1 MTTDPGIG
9 REDPQRERRIEE
21 AVMHL
26 LDLRDRGEEIDLD
39 EFLAS
44 ISEDLHDEIRIRISS
59 SIETLAIL
67 AGAADGDEVPTIPG
81 FCIEH
86 VIGSGALGTV
96 YRARDETLD
105 RAVAIKVLRSGTAQS
120 RRARILAEG
129 RRVAAL
135 GDRAIVTIHSLVEE
149 GDCSAIVMELIEGH
163 PIDRVAAALNGSQ
176 KAILLTEVARAL
188 RVAHSQGIIHRDLK
202 PQNVLVTPE
211 LEVRVLDF
219 GLAVSSEEE
228 EDRQKGF
235 FEGTPLY
242 ASPEQVAG
250 EALTPASDLF
260 SFGSLMYRILTSEAP
275 FNAAT
280 VAGIFDGISSV
291 EPTFPRRIDTT
302 IDTDLQAICLACLA
316 KDPADRPSA
325 REVHE
330 DLQRYLA
337 GDSIRLRPALY
348 TDILKRNISRHGE
361 DLDEWSQQGLISGD
375 EKDRLDLVYRR
386 IIEEEDH
393 WIADARSLT
402 LKQILLYAG
411 AWIGVM
417 ATALFAFYS
426 FKEDPGELARW
437 LAPTSICLLLIGAG
451 EFARRNEDRMVSA
464 VFLSSAVLALVPTM
478 ISLLR
483 SFSWLAV
490 VPPDVE
496 QLFQGLGVGDV
507 TNQQLLVATLVS
519 MALSLFA
526 LSQLRMTAFAWTTTL
541 LVAASYF
548 SVLLVSDYL
557 GWKNDGWKSVAFLP
571 LALLLPYGLH
581 LEKQGRVRWALPF
594 HLLVLVVSVL
604 SLDALAHVGGPLE
617 LIEPVTDRH
626 LTFFAYAINGA
637 LFIAMMWVCERSK
650 SLDLR
655 RGARILEWIAPFH
668 ILGGLLFYATDVAQ
682 IIETPEEGQWV
693 YYGLD
698 LVGWRAVGLYL
709 AAVAATLALASWGW
723 RSRFLFGGLAGIIT
737 GTLLLLEHTLLP
749 QFWVV
754 IVSAALG
761 LLVALWAYRRIR
773 LGGPEQELVGT
784 SGR

>member
-1 MTTDPGIG
+1 MSIDP
-9 REDPQRERRIEE
+9 DPHQHDARRERAIEE
-21 AVMHL
+21 ALVRF
-26 LDLRDRGEEIDLD
+26 LDLRDRGDQIEIDQ
-39 EFLAS
+39 FLAVEP
-44 ISEDLHDEIRIRISS
+44 EDLRSEIRTRITS

-67 AGAADGDEVPTIPG
+67 GGVADEQDQIPAIPG
-81 FCIEH
+81 FRIDH

-96 YRARDETLD
+96 YRAQDETLD
-105 RAVAIKVLRSGTAQS
+105 RAVAIKVLRRGTAES

-129 RRVAAL
+129 RRAAAL

-149 GDCSAIVMELIEGH
+149 GDLSAIVMELIEGH
-163 PIDRVAAALNGSQ
+163 SIDRVAAALNGSQ
-176 KAILLTEVARAL
+176 KAKLLAEVARAL

-211 LEVRVLDF
+211 LEVCVLDF
-219 GLAVSSEEE
+219 GLAVSSQEE
-228 EDRQKGF
+228 EDRQKGL

-250 EALTPASDLF
+250 EALLPASDLF
-260 SFGSLMYRILTSEAP
+260 SFGSLMYRILTGEAP
-275 FNAAT
+275 FHAET
-280 VAGIFDGISSV
+280 VSEIFDGIVSH
-291 EPTFPRRIDTT
+291 EPTFPRRIDST

-316 KDPADRPSA
+316 KNPDDRPSA
-325 REVHE
+325 KEVHE
-330 DLQRYLA
+330 DLRRYLV

-348 TDILKRNISRHGE
+348 SDILKRNISRHGE
-361 DLDEWSQQGLISGD
+361 NLEEWSHQGLISED

-411 AWIGVM
+411 AWLGVM
-417 ATALFAFYS
+417 ATALFAFYP
-426 FKEDPGELARW
+426 FKEDPGDLARW
-437 LAPTSICLLLIGAG
+437 LAPTTICFLLIGAG
-451 EFARRNEDRMVSA
+451 EFARRHKDQMVSA

-478 ISLLR
+478 IALLR

-490 VPPDVE
+490 VPPDVQ
-496 QLFQGLGVGDV
+496 QLLGGNDV
-507 TNQQLLVATLVS
+507 TNQQLLAATLVS

-526 LSQLRMTAFAWTTTL
+526 LRQLRMTAFAWTTTVL
-541 LVAASYF
+541 IAASYL
-548 SVLLVSDYL
+548 SLLLVFDYL
-557 GWKNDGWKSVAFLP
+557 GWNNDGWKSVAFLP
-571 LALLLPYGLH
+571 LALLLPFGLQ
-581 LEKQGRVRWALPF
+581 LERRGRVRWALPF
-594 HLLVLVVSVL
+594 HLLVLLVVVL

-637 LFIAMMWVCERSK
+637 VFIAVMWICEHSK

-655 RGARILEWIAPFH
+655 RGAKILEWIAPFH
-668 ILGGLLFYATDVAQ
+668 ILGGLLFYATDVAR
-682 IIETPEEGQWV
+682 IIETPEPGQWV

-737 GTLLLLEHTLLP
+737 GTMLLLEQTLLP

-754 IVSAALG
+754 IVSAVLG
-761 LLVALWAYRRIR
+761 LVVALWSYYRIR
-773 LGGPEQELVGT
+773 IREPETDGVVVP
-784 SGR
+784 GR

>member
-242 ASPEQVAG
+242 ASPEQVY
-250 EALTPASDLF
+250 S
-260 SFGSLMYRILTSEAP
+260 R
-275 FNAAT
+275 
-280 VAGIFDGISSV
+280 
-291 EPTFPRRIDTT
+291 
-302 IDTDLQAICLACLA
+302 
-316 KDPADRPSA
+316 
-325 REVHE
+325 H
-330 DLQRYLA
+330 LA
-337 GDSIRLRPALY
+337 GR
-348 TDILKRNISRHGE
+348 K
-361 DLDEWSQQGLISGD
+361 
-375 EKDRLDLVYRR
+375 
-386 IIEEEDH
+386 
-393 WIADARSLT
+393 
-402 LKQILLYAG
+402 
-411 AWIGVM
+411 
-417 ATALFAFYS
+417 
-426 FKEDPGELARW
+426 
-437 LAPTSICLLLIGAG
+437 
-451 EFARRNEDRMVSA
+451 
-464 VFLSSAVLALVPTM
+464 
-478 ISLLR
+478 
-483 SFSWLAV
+483 
-490 VPPDVE
+490 
-496 QLFQGLGVGDV
+496 
-507 TNQQLLVATLVS
+507 
-519 MALSLFA
+519 
-526 LSQLRMTAFAWTTTL
+526 
-541 LVAASYF
+541 
-548 SVLLVSDYL
+548 
-557 GWKNDGWKSVAFLP
+557 
-571 LALLLPYGLH
+571 
-581 LEKQGRVRWALPF
+581 
-594 HLLVLVVSVL
+594 
-604 SLDALAHVGGPLE
+604 
-617 LIEPVTDRH
+617 
-626 LTFFAYAINGA
+626 
-637 LFIAMMWVCERSK
+637 
-650 SLDLR
+650 
-655 RGARILEWIAPFH
+655 
-668 ILGGLLFYATDVAQ
+668 
-682 IIETPEEGQWV
+682 
-693 YYGLD
+693 
-698 LVGWRAVGLYL
+698 
-709 AAVAATLALASWGW
+709 
-723 RSRFLFGGLAGIIT
+723 
-737 GTLLLLEHTLLP
+737 
-749 QFWVV
+749 
-754 IVSAALG
+754 
-761 LLVALWAYRRIR
+761 
-773 LGGPEQELVGT
+773 
-784 SGR
+784 

>member
-1 MTTDPGIG
+1 MTTDSGSG
-9 REDPQRERRIEE
+9 QQDPQREQRIEE
-21 AVMHL
+21 AL
-26 LDLRDRGEEIDLD
+26 IQFLDLRERGEEVDLD
-39 EFLAS
+39 RFLAGFAEELR
-44 ISEDLHDEIRIRISS
+44 SEIQARIGS

-67 AGAADGDEVPTIPG
+67 GGAAEDDEVPTISG
-81 FCIEH
+81 FRIEH

-96 YRARDETLD
+96 YRAQDEALD
-105 RAVAIKVLRSGTAQS
+105 RAVAIKVLRRGTAQS
-120 RRARILAEG
+120 RRDRILAEG

-135 GDRAIVTIHSLVEE
+135 ADRAIVTIHSLVEE

-163 PIDRVAAALNGSQ
+163 SIDRVAAALNGSQ
-176 KAILLTEVARAL
+176 KAKLLTEVARAL

-211 LEVRVLDF
+211 LDVRVLDF
-219 GLAVSSEEE
+219 GLAISSDEEE
-228 EDRQKGF
+228 ERHKGL

-250 EALTPASDLF
+250 ETLTPASDLF
-260 SFGSLMYRILTSEAP
+260 SFGSLMYLILTGEAP

-280 VAGIFDGISSV
+280 VNEIFNGITSL
-291 EPTFPRRIDTT
+291 EPTFPRRIDGA

-330 DLQRYLA
+330 DLRRYLG

-348 TDILKRNISRHGE
+348 SDILKRNITRHGE
-361 DLDEWSQQGLISGD
+361 DLQEWSHQGLISED

-402 LKQILLYAG
+402 LKQIMLYAG

-417 ATALFAFYS
+417 ATVLFAFYP
-426 FKEDPGELARW
+426 FKQDPGELVRW
-437 LAPTSICLLLIGAG
+437 LAPTSICLLLIASG
-451 EFARRNEDRMVSA
+451 EFARRKGDRMASA
-464 VFLSSAVLALVPTM
+464 VFLSSAVLALVPAM

-483 SFSWLAV
+483 SFSWLAA

-496 QLFQGLGVGDV
+496 QLFTGLGVENV
-507 TNQQLLVATLVS
+507 TNQQLLLATLVS

-526 LSQLRMTAFAWTTTL
+526 LGQLRMTAFAWTTTL

-548 SVLLVSDYL
+548 SLLLVGDYL
-557 GWKNDGWKSVAFLP
+557 GWQNDGWKSVAFLP
-571 LALLLPYGLH
+571 LALLLPFGLK
-581 LEKQGRVRWALPF
+581 LEQQGRVRWALPF
-594 HLLVLVVSVL
+594 HLLVLLVVVL
-604 SLDALAHVGGPLE
+604 SLDALANAGGPLE
-617 LIEPVTDRH
+617 LIEPVDDRH

-637 LFIAMMWVCERSK
+637 LFIAMMWICERSK

-682 IIETPEEGQWV
+682 IIETPKQGQWV

-709 AAVAATLALASWGW
+709 GAVATTLILASWGW

-754 IVSAALG
+754 LVAAALG
-761 LLVALWAYRRIR
+761 MLVALWAYHRIR
-773 LGGPEQELVGT
+773 IGGPDEEVV
-784 SGR
+784 RI